1 MRLMMLLTLTI
12 AVLILTSCS
21 EVLLLS
27 SIGGTVVSQSPAIKA
42 YNGVDALTIMN
53 TKKDIKKHAYDK
65 IKKLDRDRG
74 TNLAT
79 GISLDLSDDGQPSDD
94 SRREGGAF

>member
-27 SIGGTVVSQSPAIKA
+27 SMGGAVVSQSPAIKA
-42 YNGVDALTIMN
+42 YNGIDAITIMK
-53 TKKDIKKHAYDK
+53 TDKDIKKHAYE
-65 IKKLDRDRG
+65 KLK
-74 TNLAT
+74 
-79 GISLDLSDDGQPSDD
+79 
-94 SRREGGAF
+94 GAKDE